1 MADEETGSAPPF
13 KASARRAKRKSKAA
27 AEERPDASAWH
38 ADPFGRYTKRWWDGD
53 RWSEKVKAANGQPG
67 LDPPGID
74 PHPVGAPLAE
84 PASPIHDAH
93 LPIKPPPVS
102 GQLTF
107 ALGLVVFGALIVLMG
122 LFLLGVI

>member
-1 MADEETGSAPPF
+1 MANDELRTSSPRFVSRRGAKAGSA
-13 KASARRAKRKSKAA
+13 
-27 AEERPDASAWH
+27 DASNQPEDAAWH
-38 ADPFGRYTKRWWDGD
+38 ADPFGRHAKRWWDGD
-53 RWSEKVKAANGQPG
+53 RWTEKVRAANGQPG

-74 PHPVGAPLAE
+74 PHPVAIPQAE
-84 PASPIHDAH
+84 PAAPIHDAH

-107 ALGLVVFGALIVLMG
+107 ALGVVVFVALLVLTA